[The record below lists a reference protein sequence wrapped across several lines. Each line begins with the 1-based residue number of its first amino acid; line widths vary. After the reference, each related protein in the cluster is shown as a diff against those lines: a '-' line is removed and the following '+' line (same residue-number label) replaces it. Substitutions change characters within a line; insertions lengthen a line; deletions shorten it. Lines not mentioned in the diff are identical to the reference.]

1 MRIECVAF
9 TSNGVQLGL
18 RLISF
23 LQQEG
28 NLCRLSA
35 PLKYVKK
42 DVDPLDSLAEWT
54 ASAFEKAD
62 ALIFIGACGIA
73 VRSIAPYLKSKF
85 HEPAVVAIDDCN
97 RFAVPLVSG
106 HIGGANSLAEKIA
119 FAVGAQAVV
128 TTATD
133 RNGVFAVDTWAAKQ
147 DFCVMR
153 PEAAKAVS
161 AAILNGDPVGFYSD
175 FPLEGELPAGVVKKS
190 KGAVGIR
197 IALSYEANFEQ
208 TCWLLPRILTL
219 GIGCKRGTSRETI
232 EKAVRYSVQGKSLY
246 MESVRNVASID
257 KKGDEIGIFE
267 YCKANRLFSR
277 FFTAEQLLQV
287 KGAFTSSAFV
297 QNTVGVGNVCERA
310 AVLASGGTLLVRKT
324 AFSGVTVAV
333 AAAPLVVRF

>member
-1 MRIECVAF
+1 M
-9 TSNGVQLGL
+9 
-18 RLISF
+18 
-23 LQQEG
+23 
-28 NLCRLSA
+28 
-35 PLKYVKK
+35 
-42 DVDPLDSLAEWT
+42 
-54 ASAFEKAD
+54 
-62 ALIFIGACGIA
+62 
-73 VRSIAPYLKSKF
+73 
-85 HEPAVVAIDDCN
+85 
-97 RFAVPLVSG
+97 
-106 HIGGANSLAEKIA
+106 
-119 FAVGAQAVV
+119 
-128 TTATD
+128 
-133 RNGVFAVDTWAAKQ
+133 
-147 DFCVMR
+147 
-153 PEAAKAVS
+153 
-161 AAILNGDPVGFYSD
+161 
-175 FPLEGELPAGVVKKS
+175 
-190 KGAVGIR
+190 GIR

-232 EKAVRYSVQGKSLY
+232 EKAVRYSMQGESLY

-267 YCKANRLFSR
+267 YCKVNRLFSR